1 MDKFLN
7 FLGLVKRSGNILEG
21 YNKCEEALGKKSI
34 CLIVLSNDISE
45 RTKERFL
52 KYCLKYNIPY
62 INKFSKQELGY
73 SVGKN
78 ELNILAITNLN
89 MANKLKS
96 YNENN

>member
-21 YNKCEEALGKKSI
+21 YNKCEEALGKKKI
-34 CLIVLSNDISE
+34 HLIILSNDVSE
-45 RTKERFL
+45 RTKDRFL
-52 KYCLKYNIPY
+52 KYCEKYSIPY

-73 SVGKN
+73 SIGKD
-78 ELNILAITNLN
+78 ELNIVAITDFN